1 MEKAVK
7 QIDPEDYS
15 PTAWA
20 YIGDAYYEL
29 AMRVLTM
36 QEGPRKMS
44 QMHEATSRFVRA
56 SFQAKGYYALEDMLT
71 HEEQEIFRRAR
82 NQKAGQVPKSASVAE
97 YRSSTGIEGLVG
109 YLYLTGREDRAREI
123 LIAMRGLQEEEKNAS
138 NATATHAR
146 S

>member
-44 QMHEATSRFVRA
+44 QMHEATARFVRA